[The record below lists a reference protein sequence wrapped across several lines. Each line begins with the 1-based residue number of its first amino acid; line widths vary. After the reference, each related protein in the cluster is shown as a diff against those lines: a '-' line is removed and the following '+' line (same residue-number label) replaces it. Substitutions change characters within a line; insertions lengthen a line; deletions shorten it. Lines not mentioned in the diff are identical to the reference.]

1 MRKLFK
7 ILFAVFVIIMALFIA
22 SAAVITYDVA
32 GSLATDVHP
41 LPNGAPTGQAIVV
54 YDPGL
59 SGGAK
64 DAATKI
70 GYSLQDAG
78 YNVTLAGVKS
88 GVAAN
93 TAGYDV
99 VVVGGPVYGGKP
111 AKSVQ
116 DYLNSF
122 NPATDQ
128 KVGVYGY
135 GSITVDNNDTAAVTQ
150 DVAAS
155 SALHFDT
162 VVKLVSGN
170 DLDATIQGFVTRL
183 VA

>member
-1 MRKLFK
+1 MRKIFK
-7 ILFAVFVIIMALFIA
+7 IIFAVFVILMALFIA
-22 SAAVITYDVA
+22 SAAIITYDVA
-32 GSLATDVHP
+32 GALATDMHP

-70 GYSLQDAG
+70 GYALQDAG
-78 YNVTLAGVKS
+78 YNVTLAGIKS
-88 GVAAN
+88 GAAAN
-93 TAGYDV
+93 TAGYNV
-99 VVVGGPVYGGKP
+99 VVVGGPIYAGKP

-116 DYLNSF
+116 DYLNTFS
-122 NPATDQ
+122 PAASP
-128 KVGVYGY
+128 KVGVFGY
-135 GSITVDNNDTAAVTQ
+135 GSIKIDNSDTAAVTQ

-155 SALHFDT
+155 SNLQLTA
-162 VVKLVSGN
+162 VAKIVSDGQ
-170 DLDATIQGFVTRL
+170 DATIQAFVTRL

>member
-1 MRKLFK
+1 
-7 ILFAVFVIIMALFIA
+7 MALFIA
-22 SAAVITYDVA
+22 SAAIITYDVA
-32 GSLATDVHP
+32 GALATDSHP

-59 SGGAK
+59 TGAAK

-70 GYSLQDAG
+70 GYALQDAG

-88 GVAAN
+88 SAASN
-93 TAGYDV
+93 TAGYNV
-99 VVVGGPVYGGKP
+99 VVVGGPIYAGKP

-122 NPATDQ
+122 TPAATQ
-128 KVGVYGY
+128 RVGAFGY
-135 GSITVDNNDTAAVTQ
+135 GSVKIDNNDTAAVTQ

-155 SALHFDT
+155 NSNIHYDA
-162 VVKLVSGN
+162 VVKIVSDGQ
-170 DLDATIQGFVTRL
+170 DAAIQGFVSRL

>member
-7 ILFAVFVIIMALFIA
+7 ILFAVFVIVMALFIA
-22 SAAVITYDVA
+22 SAAIITYDVA
-32 GSLATDVHP
+32 GALATDTHP
-41 LPNGAPTGQAIVV
+41 LPNGNPTGQAIVV

-59 SGGAK
+59 TGAAK

-70 GYSLQDAG
+70 GYALQDAG
-78 YNVTLAGVKS
+78 YNVTLAGIKS
-88 GVAAN
+88 AAAAN
-93 TAGYDV
+93 TEGYNV
-99 VVVGGPVYGGKP
+99 VVVGGPIYAGKP

-116 DYLNSF
+116 DYLARF
-122 NPATDQ
+122 TPAAGQ

-135 GSITVDNNDTAAVTQ
+135 GSVKVDNNDTAKVTE

-155 SALHFDT
+155 SSNLHLDA
-162 VVKLVSGN
+162 VVKIVSDGQ
-170 DLDATIQGFVTRL
+170 DAAIQGFVTRL

>member
-7 ILFAVFVIIMALFIA
+7 ILFSVFVIIMVLFIA

-41 LPNGAPTGQAIVV
+41 LPNGAPIGQAIVV

-59 SGGAK
+59 SCGAK

-70 GYSLQDAG
+70 GYDLQDAG

-88 GVAAN
+88 GAAAN

-99 VVVGGPVYGGKP
+99 VVAGGPIYGGKP

-116 DYLNSF
+116 DYLSSF
-122 NPATDQ
+122 TPVSGQ
-128 KVGVYGY
+128 KVGVFGY
-135 GSITVDNNDTAAVTQ
+135 GGINIDNNDTAAVTQ

-155 SALHFDT
+155 STLHFDT

-170 DLDATIQGFVTRL
+170 SVDATIQGFVTRL